1 MNNALLP
8 MIDVFQVVGAIPAVL
23 FMIFVCSCLVMAVV
37 SAWNEMITM
46 VVSSC
51 GGGRLARPPV

>member
-1 MNNALLP
+1 
-8 MIDVFQVVGAIPAVL
+8 MIDVFQFVGAIPAIL

-46 VVSSC
+46 LVTSC
-51 GGGRLARPPV
+51 GRRQLARPPLHEKKL